1 MKLGIFTQPL
11 HNNYG
16 GLLQCFALQ
25 TVLKRMGHDAVVVRR
40 DYASRN
46 YSCYHKSIRFIKNI
60 IRVCIGRRWVKNIT
74 LEQWNHIGQHTH
86 QYFVKKYIQPHT
98 ELLVTNSELKDY
110 ISKNHFDGYVVGS
123 DQVWRPI
130 YSPCITNYFLDF
142 AENADVRRVAY
153 AASFGVDEW
162 EFSSDIT
169 PRCAQLAKKFDA
181 VSVREASAV
190 GLCNQYL
197 GVDALHVLDPTML
210 LAKEDYIAVVEA
222 EKEPKSAGNLF
233 CYVLDKAVE
242 KDEAIARVADSLHLQ
257 PFTCMPSLNATFDNL
272 KKDIDACVFPP
283 VTRWLRGFM
292 DADMV
297 ITDSFHGCAFSIIFN
312 KPFWVIGNVAR
323 GMARFHSLLSI
334 FGLESRLLDVNNL
347 ANVDW
352 QSPIDWD
359 KVNAIKHD
367 WQEKSKEFLECNL
380 KL

>member
-11 HNNYG
+11 YNNYG

-25 TVLKRMGHDAVVVRR
+25 TVLKRIGHDAVVVRR
-40 DYASRN
+40 ERD
-46 YSCYHKSIRFIKNI
+46 RFNKPFILKFKNFAKNI

-74 LEQWNHIGQHTH
+74 QEQWNFISQHT
-86 QYFVKKYIQPHT
+86 QNFVNKYIQSKTPR
-98 ELLVTNSELKDY
+98 LITNSQLKEY

-123 DQVWRPI
+123 DQVWRPR

-162 EFSSDIT
+162 EFSADIT
-169 PRCAQLAKKFDA
+169 PRCAQLAQKFDA

-210 LAKEDYIAVVEA
+210 LEKEDYIAVVEA

-233 CYVLDKAVE
+233 CYVLDKAAE

-257 PFTCMPSLNATFDNL
+257 PFTCMPSLNASFENL

-347 ANVDW
+347 TNVDW

-367 WQEKSKEFLECNL
+367 WQAKSKEFLKENL
-380 KL
+380 

>member
-46 YSCYHKSIRFIKNI
+46 YSFYHKSIRFIKNI
-60 IRVCIGRRWVKNIT
+60 IRVCIGRRWAKNIT

-86 QYFVKKYIQPHT
+86 QYFVKKYIQPHS
-98 ELLVTNSELKDY
+98 ELLVTNSELKSY
-110 ISKNHFDGYVVGS
+110 ISKNNFDGYIVGS
-123 DQVWRPI
+123 DQVWRPQ

-142 AENADVRRVAY
+142 ADNADVRRVAY

-162 EFSSDIT
+162 EFSADIT
-169 PRCAQLAKKFDA
+169 PRCAQLAQKFDA

-222 EKEPKSAGNLF
+222 EKEPKSSGNLF

-242 KDEAIARVADSLHLQ
+242 KDEVIARVADSLHLQ
-257 PFTCMPSLNATFDNL
+257 PFTCMPSLNVSFENL

-352 QSPIDWD
+352 QTPIDWD

-367 WQEKSKEFLECNL
+367 WQAKSKEFLKDNL
-380 KL
+380 K

>member
-40 DYASRN
+40 DYASRS
-46 YSCYHKSIRFIKNI
+46 YSFYHKSIRLIKNI

-86 QYFVKKYIQPHT
+86 QYFVNKYIQPHT
-98 ELLVTNSELKDY
+98 ELLVTNSELNSY
-110 ISKNHFDGYVVGS
+110 ISKNHFDGYIVGS
-123 DQVWRPI
+123 DQVWRPV

-162 EFSSDIT
+162 EFSADIT
-169 PRCAQLAKKFDA
+169 PRCAQLAQKFDA

-190 GLCNQYL
+190 GLCNEYL

-222 EKEPKSAGNLF
+222 EQEPKSAGNLF

-257 PFTCMPSLNATFDNL
+257 PFTCMPSLNASFDNL

-367 WQEKSKEFLECNL
+367 WQEKSKEFLKNI
-380 KL
+380 

>member
-40 DYASRN
+40 DYAKPKDSFKSRIKN
-46 YSCYHKSIRFIKNI
+46 FIKFCLGYNFKYK
-60 IRVCIGRRWVKNIT
+60 RIGYYT
-74 LEQWNHIGQHTH
+74 
-86 QYFVKKYIQPHT
+86 QYFVNKYIQPKT
-98 ELLVTNSELKDY
+98 ELLTTNSELKSY

-123 DQVWRPI
+123 DQVWRPR

-142 AENADVRRVAY
+142 AENDSVRRIAY

-162 EFSSDIT
+162 EFSVDVT

-181 VSVREASAV
+181 VSVREVSAV
-190 GLCNQYL
+190 GLCNTHL
-197 GVDALHVLDPTML
+197 GVDAVQVLDPTL
-210 LAKEDYIAVVEA
+210 LLEKEDYISIVEA
-222 EKEPKSAGNLF
+222 EQEPKSVGNLF
-233 CYVLDKAVE
+233 CYVLDKADE
-242 KDEAIARVADSLHLQ
+242 KDQAIAQVADALHLQ
-257 PFTCMPSLNATFDNL
+257 PFTCMPSLNATLDNL
-272 KKDIDACVFPP
+272 RKDVDACVFPP
-283 VTRWLRGFM
+283 VTQWLRSFH
-292 DADMV
+292 DAEMV

-352 QSPIDWD
+352 QTPIDWD

-367 WQEKSKEFLECNL
+367 WQEKSKEFLKGITKNRYN
-380 KL
+380 